1 MDPDSVLKEVEADMK
16 AAIEHLNKEFSSVR
30 TGKASPALVEN
41 IDVEVAS
48 YGSKMKLNGL
58 AVINTPEPRMLVVQ
72 PFDPSTIGD
81 IEKAIREGNT
91 GLNPV
96 SDGKILRLPIPELTE
111 ERRVEMTKVI
121 KGMAEDGRIRIRG
134 CRKTG
139 MDNAKKMKADNEIT
153 EDGQHDFEASVQE
166 LTDKFVKEIDT
177 LTTKKEEDIMT
188 V

>member
-1 MDPDSVLKEVEADMK
+1 
-16 AAIEHLNKEFSSVR
+16 
-30 TGKASPALVEN
+30 
-41 IDVEVAS
+41 
-48 YGSKMKLNGL
+48 
-58 AVINTPEPRMLVVQ
+58 
-72 PFDPSTIGD
+72 
-81 IEKAIREGNT
+81 
-91 GLNPV
+91 
-96 SDGKILRLPIPELTE
+96 
-111 ERRVEMTKVI
+111 MTKVI